1 MSNLKV
7 LAERY
12 EIGELIGQGGMA
24 DVYIGKDMRL
34 GRKVAIK
41 ILKPNLAGDPVFL
54 ARFRREAQAA
64 ASLNNA
70 NIVAVYDTG
79 EETEASETGQEIHT
93 PYIVM
98 EYVEG
103 RTVRQILAQ
112 EGKLSLSDAVDI
124 VVGVLTALEY
134 SHKFGVIHRDIKP
147 ANIMITQT
155 GAVKVMDFGIAHAIS
170 NSDATLSQSQSVVGT
185 AHYLSP
191 EQARGESVD
200 YRSDLYSTG
209 CLFFE
214 ALTGRPPF
222 VGDSPVSIAYQHVR
236 EVPPTVTSLN
246 AEIPEVYN
254 TIISKALA
262 KDVNARY
269 ANAEEF
275 LSDLNAAK
283 SGLPVMPG
291 IASAPIAGDP
301 DATQVLSVDEVAN
314 FNASLAPGKNAEST
328 DDSFENV
335 ISQYSRAD
343 DDDDDEQTPEDEEAA
358 RRKKIFIIAGAVFG
372 ALIVAGAVL
381 ALILTSKPKASDGN
395 EKVEVPS
402 MEKASRDNVC
412 ERLERYE
419 LKCQIEDDGD
429 SDKAKDVYTKQSP
442 KAGEKI
448 TKNSTVKVYFSTG
461 PASSV
466 IPDVS
471 GLSESDAKT
480 KLEKAGYKTGL
491 TKEQDCVLASTLS
504 DEGEKARNKNACSAD
519 KDSIVG
525 SEPASGQAKNKGEVV
540 KLYKA
545 TGNVVLPNLS
555 GMTLEKAS
563 AVLNELGL
571 PFTSTE
577 VDSQGHEGQVVSQNP
592 VASTVAKK
600 TAVTLQVAKKETKV
614 TIPNLMGKSTSYAK
628 DLLESLGLV
637 VSIKYDTTATQKDV
651 VTGVVP
657 QEGSEVAK
665 GSSVVIYIGNPSTPS
680 SPSSTTPT
688 NKPTSGNN

>member
-24 DVYIGKDMRL
+24 DVYIGKDVRL

-64 ASLNNA
+64 ASLNNS

-79 EETEASETGQEIHT
+79 EETETSETGQLVHI

-103 RTVRQILAQ
+103 RTVREILAQ

-124 VVGVLTALEY
+124 VSGVLSALEY

-191 EQARGESVD
+191 EQARGEVVD

-214 ALTGRPPF
+214 ILAGRPPF
-222 VGDSPVSIAYQHVR
+222 LGDSPVSIAYQHVR
-236 EVPPTVTSLN
+236 EAAPKVTSFNLSVP
-246 AEIPEVYN
+246 EIYDV
-254 TIISKALA
+254 IISKALA

-275 LSDLNAAK
+275 LSDLNNAK
-283 SGLPVMPG
+283 LGLPVTPG
-291 IASAPIAGDP
+291 IADDP
-301 DATQVLSVDEVAN
+301 NATKVLSPEEVADL
-314 FNASLAPGKNAEST
+314 NASLAAAEDEEAV

-335 ISQYSRAD
+335 ISQYSRKDGSAD
-343 DDDDDEQTPEDEEAA
+343 DDEKLPEDEKAA
-358 RRKKIFIIAGAVFG
+358 RKKKALIIAGAVIG
-372 ALIVAGAVL
+372 ALIVIGAVL
-381 ALILTSKPKASDGN
+381 ALILSSKGGSTPDGN
-395 EKVEVPS
+395 EKVEVPN

-412 ERLERYE
+412 ERIERYE
-419 LKCQIEDDGD
+419 LKCEIENDSD

-442 KAGEKI
+442 KAGEKVA
-448 TKNSTVKVYFSTG
+448 KNTVIKVYYSTG
-461 PASSV
+461 PASAS

-471 GLSESDAKT
+471 GLSESDAKS
-480 KLEKAGYKTGL
+480 KLEKAGYKVGL
-491 TKEQDCVLASTLS
+491 VKEQDCVLASTLTDS
-504 DEGEKARNKNACSAD
+504 GEQARNKNACSAD
-519 KDSIVG
+519 KDLIVG
-525 SEPASGQAKNKGEVV
+525 TDPPVGHAQNKGEVV

-545 TGNVVLPNLS
+545 TANVILPNLS
-555 GMTLEKAS
+555 GMTLDKAS

-577 VDSQGHEGQVVSQNP
+577 VDSPSHEGQIVAQNP
-592 VASTVAKK
+592 TANSVLARK
-600 TAVTLQVAKKETKV
+600 TPVTIQVAKKETKV
-614 TIPNLMGKSTSYAK
+614 TIPSLMGKSTSYAK

-637 VSIKYDTTATQKDV
+637 ANIKYDTTATQKDV

-657 QEGSEVAK
+657 QEGSQVDK
-665 GSSVVIYIGNPSTPS
+665 GSSVVIYIGNPA
-680 SPSSTTPT
+680 TPT
-688 NKPTSGNN
+688 PTPTDTSSKPASGTN